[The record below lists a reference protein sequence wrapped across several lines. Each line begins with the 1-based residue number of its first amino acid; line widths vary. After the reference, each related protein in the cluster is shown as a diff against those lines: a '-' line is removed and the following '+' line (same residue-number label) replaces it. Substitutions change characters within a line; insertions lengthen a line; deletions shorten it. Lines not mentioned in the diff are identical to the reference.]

1 MLKQSSSK
9 SLLASA
15 AEGTS
20 PKVRWG
26 HNVNLEDKE
35 VEEELETA
43 GASTSNL
50 EEVLEKQ
57 DTEVSQLIRGV
68 GGEKIIETPSLCSI
82 CCVLYFEDDEDAGVP
97 EIK

>member
-9 SLLASA
+9 SLLAPA

-26 HNVNLEDKE
+26 QNVNLEDKE
-35 VEEELETA
+35 AVEEEVETG

-57 DTEVSQLIRGV
+57 DTEVRQLIRGCI
-68 GGEKIIETPSLCSI
+68 GGEKIIETPSLPSI
-82 CCVLYFEDDEDAGVP
+82 YCNLRTRLQAHF
-97 EIK
+97 I